1 MQTSRISSANTK
13 VYDNEVVP
21 PPVVFQTYEFSRQ
34 QFFPEANLRTR
45 GVIVDIIDKYVWIC

>member
-13 VYDNEVVP
+13 VYDNEVAP

-45 GVIVDIIDKYVWIC
+45 GVIVDIIDENVWIC